1 MTDFSIIL
9 VTVSLATTELDK
21 GVLLLR
27 PVRFTPLTLL
37 LLLAVL
43 YRSPLLVAD
52 TMLAATVVQGAGR
65 GVDGVYD
72 GMMRFGMPVA
82 LVLLLLALEFNGV
95 FCSWESGVAAFAGV
109 RDGVTGVGVHLGI

>member
-1 MTDFSIIL
+1 MTDFSIVL

-37 LLLAVL
+37 LLAVL

-52 TMLAATVVQGAGR
+52 TMLAATVVQGTGR
-65 GVDGVYD
+65 GVDGVCD

-82 LVLLLLALEFNGV
+82 LVLLLLVLEFNWAP
-95 FCSWESGVAAFAGV
+95 CSWESGVAVFAGV
-109 RDGVTGVGVHLGI
+109 RDGVPGVGVHLGI